1 MPFQVANEKER
12 IYFVDFV
19 DFAVP
24 FFSQKEGERGGGLK
38 SVKDKRFFF
47 AGREEN
53 MIKKG
58 HDIFL
63 NTKEKLKVRIHF
75 HSPFL
80 PNCMVAP
87 NDGQCYWGKL
97 TVTHELTV

>member
-1 MPFQVANEKER
+1 MRKKEFILLILLILLCLSSPKKR
-12 IYFVDFV
+12 G
-19 DFAVP
+19 
-24 FFSQKEGERGGGLK
+24 KEGGGLK